1 MKEENIESPASM
13 RSTEAAPLIG
23 REGAISRIAGEMLD
37 LAYRRI
43 IESASAF
50 KVKVFKT
57 KGDEI
62 IYSKPL
68 PDFAE
73 RREAAELI
81 LTIADHKPRQ
91 TDHDALGGV
100 TLVIQGATIGQAYG
114 LPSPKRIIEV
124 TDTSYLKPPPDP
136 PETPPG
142 ARSLAPPM
150 PDMTSTEIANPGGH

>member
-1 MKEENIESPASM
+1 MHEEDTVSPVSI
-13 RSTEAAPLIG
+13 RSTEGAPLIG
-23 REGAISRIAGEMLD
+23 REAAISRIAGEMLD

-43 IESASAF
+43 MESASAF
-50 KVKVFKT
+50 RVKVFKT

-100 TLVIQGATIGQAYG
+100 TLVIQGGDLASVYG
-114 LPSPKRIIEV
+114 LPSMARVIEV
-124 TDTSYLKPPPDP
+124 APEP

-142 ARSLAPPM
+142 ARSLPPPM
-150 PDMTSTEIANPGGH
+150 PDMASTEIADLRSS